1 MFGIVFIVDSF
12 TYISECDYKWRG
24 GLVIIRILNTSM
36 SHDYYEC
43 PLIAKSLKTDLEL
56 SPQPVQSSGLGLDG
70 CSKRKH
76 LEMIGHRKV
85 DPRLAALRKLEELM
99 RSSPEKYQGYLH
111 KLWNLCENDQL
122 II

>member
-1 MFGIVFIVDSF
+1 
-12 TYISECDYKWRG
+12 
-24 GLVIIRILNTSM
+24 M

-56 SPQPVQSSGLGLDG
+56 SPQPLQSTGLGLDCG
-70 CSKRKH
+70 SKRRH
-76 LEMIGHRKV
+76 LDMVGHRKV
-85 DPRLAALRKLEELM
+85 DLRLAALRKLEELM

-122 II
+122 IIWIFLLSHTLPSHLPPKPPTILTLLKYSILP